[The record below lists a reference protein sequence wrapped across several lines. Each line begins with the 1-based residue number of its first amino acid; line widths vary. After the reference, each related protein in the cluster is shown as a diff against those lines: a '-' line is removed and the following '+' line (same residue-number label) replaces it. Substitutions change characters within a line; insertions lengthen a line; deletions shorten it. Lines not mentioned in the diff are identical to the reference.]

1 MHNFKELNVWK
12 ESKAFSVKM
21 YKITKTFPSSELY
34 GLTSQLNRA
43 TISIPSNIAEG
54 SGRETNKDFS
64 RFINIALGSS
74 FEVET
79 QLIIAFELEFIN
91 KSDFDILIEQLN
103 RIQKMLHSFN
113 KYIKS
118 KG

>member
-12 ESKAFSVKM
+12 ESKNFSVKV
-21 YKITKTFPSSELY
+21 YKITKIFPSSELY

-43 TISIPSNIAEG
+43 TVSIPSNIAEG

-91 KSDFDILIEQLN
+91 KSDFDILIDKLN
-103 RIQKMLHSFN
+103 QIQKMLHSFN

>member
-12 ESKAFSVKM
+12 ESKNFSVKM

-43 TISIPSNIAEG
+43 TVSIPSNIAEG

-91 KSDFDILIEQLN
+91 KSDFDILIDKLN
-103 RIQKMLHSFN
+103 QIQKMLHSFN
-113 KYIKS
+113 KYIKL